1 MEEEEAEEIEGD
13 DASLEFGNDA
23 AGTERTPF
31 CVIWNGTGTVLVDW
45 CDDLTGL
52 ACLVLFCQ
60 YKSSR
65 VLHARPQL
73 SPAPRCGRYKQTFCW
88 IEATVPNAGTS

>member
-13 DASLEFGNDA
+13 DASFEFGNDA

-60 YKSSR
+60 YKSGIPGTQKQ
-65 VLHARPQL
+65 VGNPPECNARSILP
-73 SPAPRCGRYKQTFCW
+73 
-88 IEATVPNAGTS
+88 